1 MTALVRAGVALHV
14 AHTNADVADPGV
26 SDALAD
32 RAGAD
37 RPPAAAA
44 AGRRPAGQAGHLRP
58 RGRRRAGRRRAGRGR
73 GRPARRLRAVRVHLG
88 GHRHVHPAGRG
99 RPRDRPGGPA
109 RAGGRDPDRDGAR
122 PAPAYGRGGG
132 AAISP
137 PLRGA
142 GLRPGRAGGPG
153 RAPRSRPGRHLGARR
168 DPAPT
173 SPSRSRPRC
182 RPPRAGCG
190 SAATRTGRSARW
202 PCAGE
207 RATTSSTQV
216 RAAGVDAYV
225 TADLRHHP
233 ASEALEHGGPGLV
246 DVSHWASEWPWLADC
261 GAAAPR
267 RARRAGGYG
276 GDARLDSRDRS
287 VDRPQRPHRARSPR

>member
-26 SDALAD
+26 SDALATALGLTD
-32 RAGAD
+32 L
-37 RPPAAAA
+37 RPLQPTA
-44 AGRRPAGQAGHLRP
+44 RRPAGQAGHLRP

-73 GRPARRLRAVRVHLG
+73 CRPARRLRAVRVHLG

-99 RPRDRPGGPA
+99 RPRDRPGGRA

-153 RAPRSRPGRHLGARR
+153 RRARPRPGRHLGARR
-168 DPAPT
+168 DP
-173 SPSRSRPRC
+173 
-182 RPPRAGCG
+182 
-190 SAATRTGRSARW
+190 GR
-202 PCAGE
+202 
-207 RATTSSTQV
+207 
-216 RAAGVDAYV
+216 
-225 TADLRHHP
+225 L
-233 ASEALEHGGPGLV
+233 
-246 DVSHWASEWPWLADC
+246 
-261 GAAAPR
+261 
-267 RARRAGGYG
+267 RRAGGGRAAGHRGRGAGRRRPGPAGAHG
-276 GDARLDSRDRS
+276 GGVRGSGR
-287 VDRPQRPHRARSPR
+287 RPLRRGPGGRAWTPT